1 MNINEIRYFER
12 KMTDSAFNDAVKYD
26 PAIAVRAKRAWV
38 MKIQGLISFR
48 EYIGAKALSMK
59 STEILPLSSS
69 LLFAEAEDFRFR
81 WKNFS

>member
-26 PAIAVRAKRAWV
+26 PAIAVRAKRAWI

-48 EYIGAKALSMK
+48 EYISCLQDITGNAR
-59 STEILPLSSS
+59 
-69 LLFAEAEDFRFR
+69 LF
-81 WKNFS
+81 WKYQF